1 MSEDQNLIELVEKE
15 VMAFSEVSRFAD
27 ASLTENITQAVLRKD
42 SNPSIRIQNDDDKY
56 TIGIETDISWY
67 VPISKKALKGL
78 RFGTEQKNGYIKI
91 DKETMAMTA
100 ISEEEFEVIK
110 ERQEALQK

>member
-56 TIGIETDISWY
+56 TIGIEIIVYYGVNIPQLCYDIQTK
-67 VPISKKALKGL
+67 VRNNLREATGLDIKAVNIRVEGID
-78 RFGTEQKNGYIKI
+78 QK
-91 DKETMAMTA
+91 
-100 ISEEEFEVIK
+100 
-110 ERQEALQK
+110 